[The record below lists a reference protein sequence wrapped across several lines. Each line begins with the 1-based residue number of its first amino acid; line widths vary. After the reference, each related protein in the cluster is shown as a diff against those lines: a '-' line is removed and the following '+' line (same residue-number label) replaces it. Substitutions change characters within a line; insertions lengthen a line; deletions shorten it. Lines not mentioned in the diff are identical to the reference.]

1 MGIESTTTANKSQTL
16 QGQIGV
22 NTTPPAQ
29 VTAPPDNAVI
39 QPTAPQLVDATPRS
53 LVAANAVK
61 LKHDTGSVET
71 NKAIEV
77 QISRLASESS
87 AAHHTADA
95 LLKSVFKLAE
105 SIEGEKT
112 ARLNLLSTYLGA
124 EGNPSLTVIGQNDA
138 GAFGKLVNDVLHD
151 RATPAH
157 HSKDDGAQAAHKDH
171 TPKSGHSSDQA
182 WTLRE
187 KGTAFFNLTNSTY
200 FNGLVQKV
208 KNTAEQAVKDK
219 EKGLTNSPAQQKL
232 EQLRQLVDIERVS
245 NLKTASADNPHAR
258 PGLEIYTNI
267 NESGKV
273 QTDNPE
279 LYAVKD
285 KDGNLKK
292 NPASLDDAKKGSL
305 AAHQNDYRAAPLIKD
320 EQNPDKPRAE
330 LSDKGRV
337 FTTAQQLLNEGR
349 LTDRELRLAQSSPRN
364 HISRTDYQ
372 FGTQM
377 GLTAKQALEKDS
389 TLSQDH
395 ALSLE
400 LQNAFSR
407 DSQLN
412 LDEVIVQRG
421 NGFAVWNVK
430 KGTAFAKDAE
440 AHAKP
445 TVAGPSGTTDRF
457 MTAAR
462 LLGPATVKDLGL
474 QGPKADTQLKEL
486 TRWLATGYLVD
497 DNHHSMV
504 EVSLGAANHGL
515 DAQWG
520 SDLYVSPFSEEIQSS
535 KFKISSDQVMTE
547 LDDMSDVQVDRN
559 YRRDLKAGLD
569 WKDGSNR
576 VSERAVLNARGDIEL
591 TTSKPASDVGRNTAA
606 VQDPLAD
613 LAKQNAADRAQPV
626 EPTASANIPQAPQWQ
641 KV

>member
-1 MGIESTTTANKSQTL
+1 MPNGINQLPANPQV
-16 QGQIGV
+16 QQAPIGV
-22 NTTPPAQ
+22 QVPPQ
-29 VTAPPDNAVI
+29 VQAPPPNVVA
-39 QPTAPQLVDATPRS
+39 QPVAPQMVDATPRS
-53 LVAANAVK
+53 LVMANTVK
-61 LKHDTGSVET
+61 FTHDMGHVET
-71 NKAIEV
+71 NKVIEV
-77 QISRLASESS
+77 QISRLASESV

-105 SIEGEKT
+105 NIEGEKT

-151 RATPAH
+151 RATPKH
-157 HSKDDGAQAAHKDH
+157 RSGDDGAQAAHKDH

-208 KNTAEQAVKDK
+208 KATAEKAKTEQAN
-219 EKGLTNSPAQQKL
+219 GLTNTPAQQKL
-232 EQLRQLVDIERVS
+232 AQLSELVDIERIS

-258 PGLEIYTNI
+258 PGLEMYTNI
-267 NESGKV
+267 NESGKL

-305 AAHQNDYRAAPLIKD
+305 AAHQNDYRAAPLIED

-337 FTTAQQLLNEGR
+337 FTTAQQLLDEGR
-349 LTDRELRLAQSSPRN
+349 LSDRELRLAQSSPRN

-372 FGTQM
+372 FGTQSGISLHHAM
-377 GLTAKQALEKDS
+377 KTDRMLRRDDAKALVKENAIKS
-389 TLSQDH
+389 NSQ
-395 ALSLE
+395 LSLD
-400 LQNAFSR
+400 Q
-407 DSQLN
+407 
-412 LDEVIVQRG
+412 VIVQRG

-430 KGTAFAKDAE
+430 KGSAFAKDAE

-520 SDLYVSPFSEEIQSS
+520 SDLYTSPFSEEIQSS

-547 LDDMSDVQVDRN
+547 LDDMSDVKVDRN

-576 VSERAVLNARGDIEL
+576 VSERAILNARGDIEL
-591 TTSKPASDVGRNTAA
+591 TTAKPASDAGRNTAA
-606 VQDPLAD
+606 VKDPVAD

-626 EPTASANIPQAPQWQ
+626 EPPTSANIPQAPQWQ